1 MSYKRN
7 NRRRQWD
14 DRRPRNRRN
23 DRPKNIP
30 KSRRPSHLTVVVRE
44 GEHPDRAIK
53 RFLKKTKKLRIVEEY
68 KNRQYFEKP
77 SVKRRRDKLK
87 REETIRKA
95 NRKDK

>member
-1 MSYKRN
+1 MSYKKS

-23 DRPKNIP
+23 DRPNNIP
-30 KSRRPSHLTVVVRE
+30 KGRRPSHLTIVVRE

-68 KNRQYFEKP
+68 KNRQYYEKP

-87 REETIRKA
+87 RKETIRKA
-95 NRKDK
+95 NRKDE